1 MSASRFGVPAVLAAL
16 VGGAALWPATS
27 QTRLESPPVRTVLEL
42 FTSQGCS
49 SCPPADRLLGSLVND
64 PSVIALSMPIDY
76 WDYLGWRDTLADPA
90 HTRRQKAYAAGRG
103 DRQVY
108 TPQMIVNGLAHANG
122 ADRASIERAAAT
134 TRRDGVGTVPV
145 RIEPSGAEVAVTLGA
160 SSVRGE
166 VWVLG
171 VRRVAEVAIG
181 RGENR
186 GASVAYHHV
195 VRRWVRAGDY
205 AGETVAFRVP
215 VSELGP
221 EADMVAVLVQA
232 PRGNGPGPM
241 LGAELRALR

>member
-1 MSASRFGVPAVLAAL
+1 MSIFRFGVPAMVATLL
-16 VGGAALWPATS
+16 GGAALWPATS
-27 QTRLESPPVRTVLEL
+27 QTRLEAPPVRTVLEL

-64 PSVIALSMPIDY
+64 PAVIALSMPIDY

-122 ADRASIERAAAT
+122 ADRAAIERAAES
-134 TRRDGVGTVPV
+134 TRREGVGTVPV
-145 RIEPSGAEVAVTLGA
+145 RIEPAGAEVAVTLGA
-160 SSVRGE
+160 APVRGE

-171 VRRVAEVAIG
+171 VRRVAEVAIS

-186 GASVAYHHV
+186 GASVSYHHV
-195 VRRWVRAGDY
+195 VRRWVRAADY
-205 AGETVAFRVP
+205 TGEASAFRLP
-215 VSELGP
+215 VAELGP

-232 PRGNGPGPM
+232 PRGSGPGPM